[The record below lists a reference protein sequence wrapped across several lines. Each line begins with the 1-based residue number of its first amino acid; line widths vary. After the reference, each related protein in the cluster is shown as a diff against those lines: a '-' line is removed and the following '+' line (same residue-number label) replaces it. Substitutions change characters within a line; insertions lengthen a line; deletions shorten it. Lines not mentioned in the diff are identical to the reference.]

1 VTWLKTGWK
10 PLLLAAALWLALH
23 GVASP
28 WRTLALPLVL
38 PPITALSA
46 LLSPAAFAPLLALA
60 FAAAYYSPG
69 GNGPFAFAVGLL
81 LLGPAILMGR
91 LYRRGS
97 DAVTVV
103 RTGFL
108 AVLAVLLLAVALLT
122 GVFRVD
128 LAAELRTVMEPPLS
142 RTAAANAG
150 LLPENWAEETA
161 LMLADSIVTL
171 LPTLLLMTAFLLTV
185 LNQYL
190 SRRILNWA
198 GIPVPG
204 LPPLKT
210 WRLPGYF
217 VFLYLL
223 ALLASLLS
231 TGDGFWGGAV
241 ANLVPMLR
249 LAFTIQALGF
259 LFFLADVKR
268 WPRVVPVLVSA
279 PFMLLPPFYL
289 VGLMDVA
296 FPLRKYF
303 AK

>member
-1 VTWLKTGWK
+1 MLKTGWK
-10 PLLLAAALWLALH
+10 PLLLAAAVWLALL

-28 WRTLALPLVL
+28 WHALAVPLVL

-46 LLSPAAFAPLLALA
+46 LLPPAAFAVLLALA
-60 FAAAYYSPG
+60 FAAAFFLLG
-69 GNGPFAFAVGLL
+69 ANGPFALAVGALF
-81 LLGPAILMGR
+81 LGPAIVMGR

-97 DAVTVV
+97 EAGTVV

-108 AVLAVLLLAVALLT
+108 AVLAMLLLAMALLA

-128 LAAELRTVMEPPLS
+128 LAAEIRTVMEQSLN
-142 RTAAANAG
+142 RAAAANAG
-150 LLPENWAEETA
+150 LLPEDWAEETA
-161 LMLADSIVTL
+161 RMLAGSVVTL
-171 LPTLLLMTAFLLTV
+171 LPTLLLMAAFLLTV
-185 LNQYL
+185 VNQFV

-198 GIPVPG
+198 GMAVPG

-223 ALLASLLS
+223 ALMASFLS

-249 LAFTIQALGF
+249 LAFTVQAVGF

-268 WPRVVPVLVSA
+268 WPRAVPVLVSA